1 MVCPETDVTSA
12 TNLPIGVQ
20 GELLIV
26 ELETPSGLENW
37 VMSGVRMIQQVLV
50 LLPEIKDAHVFQH
63 FRSQH
68 FNIQE
73 MKIE

>member
-1 MVCPETDVTSA
+1 MVGPK

-50 LLPEIKDAHVFQH
+50 LLPGI
-63 FRSQH
+63 
-68 FNIQE
+68 
-73 MKIE
+73 KIE

>member
-50 LLPEIKDAHVFQH
+50 LLPEIKIG
-63 FRSQH
+63 R
-68 FNIQE
+68 
-73 MKIE
+73 KILPTVIKR

>member
-50 LLPEIKDAHVFQH
+50 LLPEIKIE
-63 FRSQH
+63 R
-68 FNIQE
+68 
-73 MKIE
+73 KILPNYKVKPGFFM